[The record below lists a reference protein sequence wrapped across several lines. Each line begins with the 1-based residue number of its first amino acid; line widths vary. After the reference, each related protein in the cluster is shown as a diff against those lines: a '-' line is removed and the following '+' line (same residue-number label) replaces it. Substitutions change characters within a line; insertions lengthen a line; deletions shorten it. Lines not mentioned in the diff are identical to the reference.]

1 MTTPVRF
8 ERRASQRFE
17 FQVPVCI
24 RSANGQHEQLGFTQ
38 NLTARGAFFYTDLGI
53 EPGTE
58 VEITLVMPAEV
69 TLSESCRVRC
79 MGRITR
85 AIPPVSGSKWG
96 LAVQVHQY
104 EYLPG
109 VADRLMVAVD
119 SDFSPPQRVAR

>member
-1 MTTPVRF
+1 MTSPVRF

-24 RSANGQHEQLGFTQ
+24 RSANGEREQLGFTQ
-38 NLTARGAFFYTDLGI
+38 NLTARGAFLYTDLSL

-58 VEITLVMPAEV
+58 IELTLVMPAEV
-69 TLSESCRVRC
+69 TLSESARVRC
-79 MGRITR
+79 LGRVTR

-109 VADRLMVAVD
+109 VADRLMVAVG
-119 SDFSPPQRVAR
+119 SDVPQRQGMAR

>member
-1 MTTPVRF
+1 MTSPLRF

-24 RSANGQHEQLGFTQ
+24 RCTNGLHEQLGFTE
-38 NLTARGAFFYTDLGI
+38 NLTARGAFLYADAGI

-69 TLSESCRVRC
+69 TLSEACRVRC
-79 MGRITR
+79 IGRITR

-109 VADRLMVAVD
+109 VADRLMVAEG
-119 SDFSPPQRVAR
+119 SDFLQRQGMAR